1 MAGRVMRVAEIA
13 TTKEKAGILPVSPAT
28 IWRWVRDGKFPK
40 PFKIGAGV
48 TVWHAT
54 EVEAFVASCAAL
66 AQPEV
71 AQ

>member
-48 TVWHAT
+48 TVWHAA
-54 EVEAFVASCAAL
+54 EVEAFVAGCAAL
-66 AQPEV
+66 THLKV
-71 AQ
+71 AE